1 MKNNEGRSAEA
12 MKIIKEHI
20 KNNTYKPA
28 YLLYGSEAYLKKL
41 YRDKLKAGILGGED
55 DMNYSYF
62 EGKGIDANEVIRMAE
77 TMPFF
82 AEKRLIVIE
91 ESGWFKS
98 QNDLAD
104 YLKTMPESCVIVF
117 VESEVD
123 KRNRLYKAVKD
134 IGYVSEMTGMDLA
147 NLKVF
152 AASVLK
158 NGGKKVTADTVEY
171 FLSKAGTDMNGIQN
185 ELEKLICYA
194 MDREVITREDI
205 DQVCTEQITGKIFLM
220 TDAVAQK
227 NKNRALS
234 LYYDLIALREKP
246 MTILYLLIRQ
256 FNLLL
261 QAKELSGGRIPGSEI
276 AKKLG
281 VPPFAVSKYLS
292 QAGNFTDAILKDA
305 VAYGTDVEERVKSGR
320 MNDQIGVELF
330 LIRYSS

>member
-1 MKNNEGRSAEA
+1 
-12 MKIIKEHI
+12 MKIIKDHI
-20 KNNTYKPA
+20 KNNTYKPV

-41 YRDKLKAGILGGED
+41 YRDKLKAGILDGGD
-55 DMNYSYF
+55 DMNYSHF
-62 EGKGIDANEVIRMAE
+62 EGKGIDVNEVIRMAE
-77 TMPFF
+77 TLPFF
-82 AEKRLIVIE
+82 ADKRLIVIE
-91 ESGWFKS
+91 ESGWFKAQS
-98 QNDLAD
+98 DMAD

-134 IGYVSEMTGMDLA
+134 IGYASEMNGMDEA

-158 NGGKKVTADTVEY
+158 AGGKKVTADTVEY

-194 MDREVITREDI
+194 YEREVITKEDI
-205 DQVCTEQITGKIFLM
+205 DAVCTEQITGKIFQM

-227 NKNRALS
+227 NQKRALT
-234 LYYDLIALREKP
+234 LYHDLIALREKP

-261 QAKELSGGRIPGSEI
+261 QAKDLGARLLPNAEL

-292 QAGNFTDAILKDA
+292 QAGNFSDQMLKEA
-305 VAYGTDVEERVKSGR
+305 VEFGTDVEEKVKTGR
-320 MNDQIGVELF
+320 LTDQIGVEML
-330 LIRYSS
+330 LIKYSM